1 MAAMNHRAGTMMVIH
16 CSTCGMLSMGY
27 IMPENIMQGINITI
41 PDMSRA
47 CNWVLANTLMSKP
60 MHKARKM

>member
-1 MAAMNHRAGTMMVIH
+1 
-16 CSTCGMLSMGY
+16 MLSMGY
-27 IMPENIMQGINITI
+27 IMPDSSMLGINITI

-47 CNWVLANTLMSKP
+47 CSWVLANTLMSRP